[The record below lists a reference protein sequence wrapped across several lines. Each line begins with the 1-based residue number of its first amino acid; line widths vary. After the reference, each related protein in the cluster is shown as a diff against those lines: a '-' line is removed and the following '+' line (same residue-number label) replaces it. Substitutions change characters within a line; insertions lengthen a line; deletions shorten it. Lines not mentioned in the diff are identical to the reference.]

1 MKIGVNDGHTLRG
14 AGTGAVGIIKEGEH
28 TRLVGEEVRR
38 LLKERGNTV
47 YNCTV
52 DYAATTNE
60 SLSLVVQQA
69 NREDLDWFI
78 AIHFNAGGGQG
89 VEVYTYEGRQYQDA
103 IDVCN
108 NISALGFNNRG
119 VKAGTGLYVIRKTK
133 AKSML
138 IEVCFVDTEDA
149 NKYLEVGYKEIA
161 KAIVDALDNHISSSP
176 AVDTNTSSTSQTQST
191 TVNTGNDWVR
201 RLQQECNNQGYSNQK
216 VDGIAGPATLAG
228 CPVVRK
234 GAKGNITKLIQKRLL
249 SLGYKLPKWG
259 ADGGFG
265 DETVEAVKS
274 LQTDKGLSV
283 DGIVGQDTWRKLLNL

>member
-28 TRLVGEEVRR
+28 TRLAGEEVRR

-52 DYAATTNE
+52 DYASTTSE

-78 AIHFNAGGGQG
+78 AIHFNAASGQGRG

-103 IDVCN
+103 LDVCT
-108 NISALGFNNRG
+108 NIAATLGIPNRG
-119 VKAGTGLYVIRKTK
+119 VKAGTGLYVIRRTI

-138 IEVCFVDTEDA
+138 IEVCFVDSDDA
-149 NKYLEVGYKEIA
+149 NKYLSVGHKAVA
-161 KAIVDALDNHISSSP
+161 KAIVDALDNHVASNP
-176 AVDTNTSSTSQTQST
+176 VVNNPVVETEPVVNVDE
-191 TVNTGNDWVR
+191 WVR
-201 RLQQECNNQGYSNQK
+201 ELQQECNNQGYSKQK
-216 VDGIAGPATLAG
+216 VDGVGGPATLAG
-228 CPVVRK
+228 CPTVRR
-234 GAKGNITKLIQKRLL
+234 GAKGNITRLIQKRLL

-265 DETVEAVKS
+265 DETVEAVKAF
-274 LQTDKGLSV
+274 QANNGLSV
-283 DGIVGQDTWRKLLNL
+283 DGIVGQNTWRKLLNL

>member
-38 LLKERGNTV
+38 LLKERGNAV

-52 DYAATTNE
+52 DYAATTSE

-108 NISALGFNNRG
+108 NIAALGFNNRG
-119 VKAGTGLYVIRKTK
+119 VKAGTGLYVIRRTK

-149 NKYLEVGYKEIA
+149 NKYLSVGYKAIA
-161 KAIVDALDNHISSSP
+161 KAIVDALDNHIVSDP
-176 AVDTNTSSTSQTQST
+176 VVDTNTSSTSQTQST
-191 TVNTGNDWVR
+191 VTTTGDDWVR
-201 RLQQECNNQGYSNQK
+201 RLQQECNNQGFSKQN

-228 CPVVRK
+228 CPTLRK
-234 GAKGNITKLIQKRLL
+234 GARGNITKLLQEKLVK
-249 SLGYKLPKWG
+249 LGYNTNG
-259 ADGGFG
+259 VDGIFG
-265 DETVEAVKS
+265 TDTYNAVVKF
-274 LQTDKGLSV
+274 QKDNGLSP
-283 DGIVGQDTWRKLLNL
+283 DGIVGQNTWRKLLNL

>member
-52 DYAATTNE
+52 DYAATTSE

-78 AIHFNAGGGQG
+78 AIHFNAGGGKG
-89 VEVYTYEGRQYQDA
+89 VEVYTYEGRQYKDA

-108 NISALGFNNRG
+108 NIAALGFNNRG
-119 VKAGTGLYVIRKTK
+119 VKAGTGLYVIRKTI

-149 NKYLEVGYKEIA
+149 NKYLQVGYKAIA
-161 KAIVDALDNHISSSP
+161 KAIVDALDNHIASVP
-176 AVDTNTSSTSQTQST
+176 TVNTNTSSQTNTTSK
-191 TVNTGNDWVR
+191 GDDWVR
-201 RLQQECNNQGYSNQK
+201 RLQEECNKQGFSKQN

-228 CPVVRK
+228 CPVLRK
-234 GAKGNITKLIQKRLL
+234 GAQGNITKLLQEKLVK
-249 SLGYKLPKWG
+249 LGYSTNG
-259 ADGGFG
+259 VDGIFG
-265 DETVEAVKS
+265 SGTYSAVREFQK
-274 LQTDKGLSV
+274 TRGLSA
-283 DGIVGQDTWRKLLNL
+283 DGIVGQNTWRKLLNL

>member
-78 AIHFNAGGGQG
+78 AIHFNAASGQGRG

-103 IDVCN
+103 LDVCN
-108 NISALGFNNRG
+108 NIAATLGIPNRG
-119 VKAGTGLYVIRKTK
+119 VKAGTGLYVIRRTI

-138 IEVCFVDTEDA
+138 IEVCFIDSDDA
-149 NKYLEVGYKEIA
+149 NKYLSVGHKAVA
-161 KAIVDALDNHISSSP
+161 KAIVDALDNHIVTDP
-176 AVDTNTSSTSQTQST
+176 VVDTNTSSTSQTQSAT
-191 TVNTGNDWVR
+191 IKGDDWVR
-201 RLQQECNNQGYSNQK
+201 RLQQECNNQGFSKQN

-228 CPVVRK
+228 CPTLRK
-234 GAKGNITKLIQKRLL
+234 GASGNITKLLQEKLVK
-249 SLGYKLPKWG
+249 LGYNTNG
-259 ADGGFG
+259 VDGIFG
-265 DETVEAVKS
+265 SGTYSAVREFQK
-274 LQTDKGLSV
+274 TRGLSV
-283 DGIVGQDTWRKLLNL
+283 DGIVGQNTWRKLLNL

>member
-38 LLKERGNTV
+38 LLKERGNAV

-52 DYAATTNE
+52 DYAATTSE

-108 NISALGFNNRG
+108 NIAALGFNNRG
-119 VKAGTGLYVIRKTK
+119 VKAGTGLYVIRRTK

-149 NKYLEVGYKEIA
+149 NKYLSVGYKAIA
-161 KAIVDALDNHISSSP
+161 KAIVDALDNHIVSDP
-176 AVDTNTSSTSQTQST
+176 VVDTNTSSTSQTQSQSTVT
-191 TVNTGNDWVR
+191 TTGDDWVR
-201 RLQQECNNQGYSNQK
+201 RLQQECNNQGFSKQN

-228 CPVVRK
+228 CPTLRK
-234 GAKGNITKLIQKRLL
+234 GASGNITKLLQEKLVK
-249 SLGYKLPKWG
+249 LGYSTNG
-259 ADGGFG
+259 VDGIFG
-265 DETVEAVKS
+265 SGTHSAVREFQK
-274 LQTDKGLSV
+274 TRGLAV
-283 DGIVGQDTWRKLLNL
+283 DGIVGQNTWRKLLNM

>member
-52 DYAATTNE
+52 DYASTTSE

-78 AIHFNAGGGQG
+78 AIHFNAASGQGRG

-103 IDVCN
+103 LDVCT
-108 NISALGFNNRG
+108 NIAATLSIPNRG
-119 VKAGTGLYVIRKTK
+119 VKAGTGLYVIRRTI

-138 IEVCFVDTEDA
+138 IEVCFVDSDDA
-149 NKYLEVGYKEIA
+149 NKYLSVGHKAIA
-161 KAIVDALDNHISSSP
+161 KAIVDALDNHIATAP
-176 AVDTNTSSTSQTQST
+176 TVNTNTSSQTQTNT
-191 TVNTGNDWVR
+191 TSKGDDWVI
-201 RLQQECNNQGYSNQK
+201 RLQQECNNQGYSKQK
-216 VDGIAGPATLAG
+216 VDGVTGPATLAG
-228 CPVVRK
+228 CPTVRK
-234 GAKGNITKLIQKRLL
+234 GAEGNITKLIQEKLL

-265 DETVEAVKS
+265 DETVDAIKA
-274 LQTDKGLSV
+274 LQGNNGLSV
-283 DGIVGQDTWRKLLNL
+283 DG